1 LLYFRFAK
9 KSKYLFLKTD
19 GAGNL
24 SFSSD
29 LPTTSFTGATV
40 ETSIAD
46 SDLVLIY
53 DDSATA
59 VRKMT
64 KANLVSGIGASAGQ
78 VIQVVSTTKTDTFSA
93 SVASAGESGTV
104 TGLTAT
110 ITPSS
115 ASNKIFIIIHGHF
128 SASTDTATFTSLF
141 RDATKICLGDTASN
155 RGRRTSGSSGD
166 SYSLNSTS
174 ITFLDSPSTTS
185 AITYSLKLAQIS
197 PSTATVYVNRTPA
210 DDDASR
216 FGRFTSTITVM
227 EIKG

>member
-1 LLYFRFAK
+1 
-9 KSKYLFLKTD
+9 LFLKTD

-78 VIQVVSTTKTDTFSA
+78 VIQVLQSFKDDVFSTTSTSYVDITGM
-93 SVASAGESGTV
+93 SVS
-104 TGLTAT
+104 

-115 ASNKIFIIIHGHF
+115 ASNKILVFVFLGNVTG
-128 SASTDTATFTSLF
+128 TDVPWVKLF
-141 RDATKICLGDTASN
+141 RGATEIGSGSGANGVLAHTYSGGASEGEHYFGNIPSLGCILDTPATTSSTTYKVQMKNYNAGTAYINRNLSDVTAYAGRTAS
-155 RGRRTSGSSGD
+155 S
-166 SYSLNSTS
+166 
-174 ITFLDSPSTTS
+174 
-185 AITYSLKLAQIS
+185 
-197 PSTATVYVNRTPA
+197 
-210 DDDASR
+210 
-216 FGRFTSTITVM
+216 ITVM
-227 EIKG
+227 EVKG

>member
-9 KSKYLFLKTD
+9 KSKHLFLKTD

-64 KANLVSGIGASAGQ
+64 KANLIAGVGGANTPAFKATMSANQ
-78 VIQVVSTTKTDTFSA
+78 S
-93 SVASAGESGTV
+93 
-104 TGLTAT
+104 
-110 ITPSS
+110 
-115 ASNKIFIIIHGHF
+115 
-128 SASTDTATFTSLF
+128 
-141 RDATKICLGDTASN
+141 
-155 RGRRTSGSSGD
+155 TSGSFVKVNFDTEIYDTNNCYDPTTNYRFTPTTAGK
-166 SYSLNSTS
+166 YYITTGMSLTPNVTGSIIPAIYFNGSEVARGNIYANNSTARADVS
-174 ITFLDSPSTTS
+174 TSLTFNGTTDYVEIYLYQSTGTNDTNKDY
-185 AITYSLKLAQIS
+185 ATFEAFKLIG
-197 PSTATVYVNRTPA
+197 V
-210 DDDASR
+210 
-216 FGRFTSTITVM
+216 
-227 EIKG
+227 

>member
-1 LLYFRFAK
+1 M
-9 KSKYLFLKTD
+9 FLKTD

-78 VIQVVSTTKTDTFSA
+78 VIQVVQVSKTDTNSWSSATAKTDTGLSA
-93 SVASAGESGTV
+93 S
-104 TGLTAT
+104 
-110 ITPSS
+110 ITPSASANKILVLWQLSMGWSGTPSQWFIHLDRGGTQINLGDASGSKKRANSQTEVYNDSNDFVVTS
-115 ASNKIFIIIHGHF
+115 ASGM
-128 SASTDTATFTSLF
+128 
-141 RDATKICLGDTASN
+141 
-155 RGRRTSGSSGD
+155 
-166 SYSLNSTS
+166 
-174 ITFLDSPSTTS
+174 FLDSPATTSSTT
-185 AITYSLKLAQIS
+185 YKLQIS
-197 PSTATVYVNRTPA
+197 QATSGGTMYINRSGRDGDYTEY
-210 DDDASR
+210 D
-216 FGRFTSTITVM
+216 GRFVSNIILM
-227 EIKG
+227 EVKG

>member
-1 LLYFRFAK
+1 
-9 KSKYLFLKTD
+9 LFLKTD

-64 KANLVSGIGASAGQ
+64 KANLVSGIGATAGQ
-78 VIQVVSTTKTDTFSA
+78 VIQVVSAKDSTIRSTTSSTY
-93 SVASAGESGTV
+93 V
-104 TGLTAT
+104 TGSNTLSVS

-115 ASNKIFIIIHGHF
+115 ASNKILILCSTAVQATGNGEINVTIYRNSTNLAGTGGF
-128 SASTDTATFTSLF
+128 SYSYDTVAY
-141 RDATKICLGDTASN
+141 ASN
-155 RGRRTSGSSGD
+155 NIGIN
-166 SYSLNSTS
+166 Y
-174 ITFLDSPSTTS
+174 LDSPNTTS
-185 AITYSLKLAQIS
+185 AITYQI
-197 PSTATVYVNRTPA
+197 Y
-210 DDDASR
+210 
-216 FGRFTSTITVM
+216 FKITGGTGQINVSDSGNTGSITCM

>member
-1 LLYFRFAK
+1 M
-9 KSKYLFLKTD
+9 FLKTD

-46 SDLVLIY
+46 ADLVLIY

-78 VIQVVSTTKTDTFSA
+78 VIQVVSTTKQDVFSA
-93 SVASAGESGTV
+93 SNTSGTFTDI
-104 TGLTAT
+104 TGLSVS

-115 ASNKIFIIIHGHF
+115 ASNKILIICHIVASLDNDTNRQFITIKRGGAQIAAASGTASGDRF
-128 SASTDTATFTSLF
+128 STTTISAQSTINTATTHFF
-141 RDATKICLGDTASN
+141 N
-155 RGRRTSGSSGD
+155 
-166 SYSLNSTS
+166 
-174 ITFLDSPSTTS
+174 FLDSPSSTS
-185 AITYSLKLAQIS
+185 SLTYQVAMTQGSGSTIS
-197 PSTATVYVNRTPA
+197 IYVNRSG
-210 DDDASR
+210 DDSDNTYI
-216 FGRFTSTITVM
+216 GRAASTITVM

>member
-1 LLYFRFAK
+1 M
-9 KSKYLFLKTD
+9 FLKTD

-64 KANLVSGIGASAGQ
+64 KANLVAGIGASAGQ
-78 VIQVVSTTKTDTFSA
+78 VIQVVSTNKTDTFS
-93 SVASAGESGTV
+93 STSTGSGTDV
-104 TGLTAT
+104 TGMSVN

-115 ASNKIFIIIHGHF
+115 ASNKILVMCSVNIAVGGTGEADILR
-128 SASTDTATFTSLF
+128 SL
-141 RDATKICLGDTASN
+141 KVVKVI
-155 RGRRTSGSSGD
+155 SGSTT
-166 SYSLNSTS
+166 NSSPVNDNNGSKNNWTVFNQRS
-174 ITFLDSPSTTS
+174 PFDKNGVLHSTMQYLDSPSTTS
-185 AITYSLKLAQIS
+185 QITYKLQFGTGENAQAG
-197 PSTATVYVNRTPA
+197 TLYVNRTDA
-210 DDDASR
+210 DNYMRGA
-216 FGRFTSTITVM
+216 STITAM
-227 EIKG
+227 EVKG

>member
-1 LLYFRFAK
+1 
-9 KSKYLFLKTD
+9 LFLKTD

-64 KANLVSGIGASAGQ
+64 KANLVAGIGASAGQ
-78 VIQVVSTTKTDTFSA
+78 VIQVVSTNFTSTASSTSATF
-93 SVASAGESGTV
+93 VDVSGFS
-104 TGLTAT
+104 AT

-115 ASNKIFIIIHGHF
+115 ASNKILIIVDCNFGGSNDAYPAIKLF
-128 SASTDTATFTSLF
+128 RASTEIFSGINGTGNMTNCFFGGAGIS
-141 RDATKICLGDTASN
+141 SPN
-155 RGRRTSGSSGD
+155 RLLEGSRTV
-166 SYSLNSTS
+166 
-174 ITFLDSPSTTS
+174 LDSPSTTS
-185 AITYSLKLAQIS
+185 ATTYKIQFANPYNS
-197 PSTATVYVNRTPA
+197 PTYAGHINRTDSLDNGA
-210 DDDASR
+210 YTQSR
-216 FGRFTSTITVM
+216 TSGITLM

>member
-1 LLYFRFAK
+1 
-9 KSKYLFLKTD
+9 LFLKTD

-78 VIQVVSTTKTDTFSA
+78 VIQVVSTTKTDTFSV
-93 SVASAGESGTV
+93 SSTSFSDV
-104 TGLTAT
+104 TGLSVS

-115 ASNKIFIIIHGHF
+115 ASNKILVIVSIAINGRDGVVGAF
-128 SASTDTATFTSLF
+128 AKLVRNSTDIF
-141 RDATKICLGDTASN
+141 I
-155 RGRRTSGSSGD
+155 GD
-166 SYSLNSTS
+166 SAGSRTRVSAFVAENATCLINCNLTH
-174 ITFLDSPSTTS
+174 LDLPSTTS
-185 AITYSLKLAQIS
+185 ETTYKIQLAGNNANAVYINKADTDS
-197 PSTATVYVNRTPA
+197 DSSGIGRTA
-210 DDDASR
+210 S
-216 FGRFTSTITVM
+216 SITVM

>member
-1 LLYFRFAK
+1 M
-9 KSKYLFLKTD
+9 FLKTD

-78 VIQVVSTTKTDTFSA
+78 VIQVVSTTKSDTFSSSTINA
-93 SVASAGESGTV
+93 FTDI
-104 TGLTAT
+104 TGLSVS

-115 ASNKIFIIIHGHF
+115 ASNKILIIANVNGINLDSNAYLRLVRG
-128 SASTDTATFTSLF
+128 STA
-141 RDATKICLGDTASN
+141 IGVGDTAGS
-155 RGRRTSGSSGD
+155 RSSISGSNIHNGITYI
-166 SYSLNSTS
+166 YSILGSS
-174 ITFLDSPSTTS
+174 FQFLDSPATTSSTTYKIQF
-185 AITYSLKLAQIS
+185 ITDVATTFINRG
-197 PSTATVYVNRTPA
+197 STDT
-210 DDDASR
+210 DALYA
-216 FGRFTSTITVM
+216 GRSQSTITVM